1 MRTFFSRIA
10 FFSAVALLG
19 LGAQAFGQSFPT
31 PTDYSTGHMYVGA
44 DLGLTYSWY
53 LGGSNFFWP
62 ETNAPGGVYNLPNSI
77 ATPIRFD
84 NMGGGIGGIFGIKGA
99 IPLSNSFDLE
109 GKLRY
114 VSNYT
119 SRTEAQ
125 PLPVVNTGLQENVTN
140 SYSLLLSN
148 LDLAALIHFAL
159 STHWYAA
166 GGLSFSGLLADNLTA
181 SQTLPPGS
189 TYVTNSGN
197 STSITQQVIPSGSQ
211 PNMFNGSRL
220 DLQVGAGTILPFSSD
235 AFAIDAELL
244 VSIPLTSWLD
254 ASQQANFDQF
264 ANYITTRDQSFGENV
279 TVVQPTFP
287 SLWYASL
294 TIGVRFPFGN
304 QTPVEAAAGSTSE
317 VGPDG
322 KVALTGT
329 VTDAQTGAPV
339 DADMTVVDLTNN
351 QVVATGH
358 TDRDGRYNVRA
369 KAPGKYSVTADA
381 DGYLFGTAYFQVD
394 DQGRILARHPDIKLS
409 KTSGGRT
416 RLLVFFNTGSADLN
430 ESSYPELDRAVRL
443 MKAVPAMRVEIAGY
457 TDSVGNE
464 AYNLDLSQKRADAVR
479 NYITEHGIPQN
490 RVTAHGYGKESP
502 IADNGTESGRAENR
516 RVEFIVMSN

>member
-19 LGAQAFGQSFPT
+19 LCAQAFGQSFPT

-62 ETNAPGGVYNLPNSI
+62 VTDAPNDISTYLK
-77 ATPIRFD
+77 FD
-84 NMGGGIGGIFGIKGA
+84 NLGSGLGGLFGIKGA

-114 VSNYT
+114 LTNYT
-119 SRTEAQ
+119 SATETQ
-125 PLPVVNTGLQENVTN
+125 PLPVAHSTTLQENVTN
-140 SYSLLLSN
+140 NYTLLLSS
-148 LDLAALIHFAL
+148 LDLAALIHYAL
-159 STHWYAA
+159 SDRWYAA
-166 GGLSFSGLLADNLTA
+166 GGLSFSGLLANNLSA
-181 SQTLPPGS
+181 IQTLPTGVS
-189 TYVTNSGN
+189 YVNDNGFATG
-197 STSITQQVIPSGSQ
+197 ITQETVPSGSQ
-211 PNMFNGSRL
+211 SGMFNGSRL
-220 DLQVGAGTILPFSSD
+220 DLQLGAGTILPITSD
-235 AFAIDAELL
+235 AFALDAELL

-264 ANYITTRDQSFGENV
+264 ANSITARNTSLGEGTNG
-279 TVVQPTFP
+279 TLAHPTFP

-369 KAPGKYSVTADA
+369 
-381 DGYLFGTAYFQVD
+381 
-394 DQGRILARHPDIKLS
+394 
-409 KTSGGRT
+409 
-416 RLLVFFNTGSADLN
+416 
-430 ESSYPELDRAVRL
+430 
-443 MKAVPAMRVEIAGY
+443 
-457 TDSVGNE
+457 
-464 AYNLDLSQKRADAVR
+464 
-479 NYITEHGIPQN
+479 
-490 RVTAHGYGKESP
+490 
-502 IADNGTESGRAENR
+502 
-516 RVEFIVMSN
+516 